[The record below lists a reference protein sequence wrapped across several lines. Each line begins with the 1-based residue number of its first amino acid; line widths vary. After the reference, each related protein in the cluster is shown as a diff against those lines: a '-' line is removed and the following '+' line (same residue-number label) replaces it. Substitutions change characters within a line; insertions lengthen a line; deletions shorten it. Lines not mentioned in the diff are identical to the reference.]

1 VSFLDRLRECRYVSP
16 SGAEFTPL
24 FDDLERSGG
33 KKLAVHELPFR
44 DIADVQEFGE
54 QAETFSM
61 DLYFTGADYDLTADA
76 FYAALR
82 EKGRGT
88 LKHPR
93 WGDRTVLPSKR
104 GHVEKFVDEVWIAHI
119 HVDFIEAPDPASLT
133 ITSTTA
139 AAISSAA
146 DVAQET
152 IAASAPVS
160 LGAIEAAATAVKASW
175 LVTTAMAA
183 LKFIA
188 SIGDGISAAMTSAE
202 RAFER
207 DVNTMIG
214 TDLPALF
221 DTICTIYRYP
231 AQVET
236 DIKTKVQAYS
246 DLLQQSIDAFGGLV
260 IEVCA
265 LLGIT
270 TAAAESTSTGG
281 ITSRADAME
290 AYNLLTDMAERAF
303 ETVDGYVDPSTL
315 AAVRQIVSDARARL
329 LVESYSLPTERTMV
343 LTETLT
349 PVQLAA
355 QFYSDPEQYPRV
367 IAENAL
373 ADDLIF
379 AVPAGFEVRWYE

>member
-16 SGAEFTPL
+16 SGVEFTPL
-24 FDDLERSGG
+24 FDDVERSGG

-104 GHVEKFVDEVWIAHI
+104 GQVEKFVDEVWIARI

-146 DVAQET
+146 DVAQEI
-152 IAASAPVS
+152 IAASAPAS
-160 LGAIEAAATAVKASW
+160 LGAIESAATSVKASW

-188 SIGDGISAAMTSAE
+188 SIGEGISAAMTSAQ

-214 TDLPALF
+214 NDLPALF

-231 AQVET
+231 AQVEA
-236 DIKTKVQAYS
+236 DIKSKVQAYS

-260 IEVCA
+260 VEVCA

-281 ITSRADAME
+281 ITSRADAMD
-290 AYNLLTDMAERAF
+290 AYNLLTDLAERAF

-355 QFYSDPEQYPRV
+355 QFYDDPEQYPRV